1 MIMIRPSFCA
11 LVLMVLLTGCGK
23 DFEWFPE
30 NNGAT
35 KEEPAAPTTA
45 TETVEMGRFV
55 SSTPR
60 ADLTFRGFEV
70 VTEKGTF
77 LTFEPLDVPKDTPV
91 VLERV
96 TDLDTKL
103 LVGQLL
109 AANGKKV
116 LVYMVVKS

>member
-11 LVLMVLLTGCGK
+11 LVLMVLLAGCGK

-30 NNGAT
+30 STTAPV
-35 KEEPAAPTTA
+35 EEPAAPTTA
-45 TETVEMGRFV
+45 TETVEVGKFV

-60 ADLTFRGFEV
+60 SDLTFRGFEI
-70 VTEKGTF
+70 VTEQGVY
-77 LTFEPLDVPKDTPV
+77 LTFETLDVPKDTPV

-96 TDLDTKL
+96 TDLETQL
-103 LVGQLL
+103 LIGQLL